1 MRYRISWS
9 ALLAG
14 LLAMS
19 AGGCASAVFDQPQ
32 VTLENVQLGGLGLR
46 GGTLLVSLQVIN
58 PNRFSLNAEELTYN
72 LALRDPAEV
81 ADTTWIDF
89 ATGTYSERFSVPARD
104 TAVVQIPV
112 EFSYNG
118 LGAAAGSLLRAGT
131 FTYRASGTVDVRTPL
146 GTHEVP
152 FRKRGTMTLMSAQSP
167 P

>member
-1 MRYRISWS
+1 MRYRTFH
-9 ALLAG
+9 AALTLLLALG
-14 LLAMS
+14 T
-19 AGGCASAVFDQPQ
+19 GGCAGAVFDQPQ

-58 PNRFSLNAEELTYN
+58 PNRFSLNADRLTYE
-72 LALRDPAEV
+72 LALRDPAEM

-89 ATGTYSERFSVPARD
+89 ATGTYAEGFSVPARD

-112 EFSYNG
+112 EFTYGG

-131 FTYRASGTVDVRTPL
+131 FTYLASGTVDVRTPL

-152 FRKRGTMTLMSAQSP
+152 FRKRGTMTLMSAQSSP
-167 P
+167 